1 MSRVSDRVL
10 ALNLG
15 KTIVSGI
22 DVDLKG
28 RLFVTSED
36 RLTGRLNGTYLLKY
50 DQRNPDGSYT
60 SAINSPAALGI
71 GVAIRWR
78 HTASVTWEN
87 GPWAATLAQNFQ
99 GGYHDLRTSLQP
111 ATVVPREV
119 GTYETYDAQL
129 SYAGFKSVR
138 LTLGMKN
145 ITDRDPPYT
154 NYGAGFVGGYDLSYT
169 DVRGRFAYLTATYT
183 FK

>member
-1 MSRVSDRVL
+1 M
-10 ALNLG
+10 N
-15 KTIVSGI
+15 
-22 DVDLKG
+22 
-28 RLFVTSED
+28 
-36 RLTGRLNGTYLLKY
+36 
-50 DQRNPDGSYT
+50 GSYT

-87 GPWAATLAQNFQ
+87 GSWAATLAQNFQ
-99 GGYHDLRTSLQP
+99 TRFHDLLTSLQP
-111 ATVVPREV
+111 ATVEPRKV
-119 GTYETYDAQL
+119 DTYETYEAQL

-145 ITDRDPPYT
+145 IMGRDPPYT
-154 NYGAGFVGGYDLSYT
+154 NHGADFVGGYGLSYT
-169 DVRGRFAYLTATYT
+169 DVRGRFACLTATYT